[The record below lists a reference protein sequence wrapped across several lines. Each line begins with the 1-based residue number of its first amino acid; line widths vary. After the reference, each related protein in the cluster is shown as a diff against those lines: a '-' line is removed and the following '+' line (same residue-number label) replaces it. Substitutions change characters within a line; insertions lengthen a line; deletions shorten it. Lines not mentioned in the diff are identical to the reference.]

1 MNDITALRQAVDQ
14 LLEGGLGPLLE
25 LLAEDVKFEVAG
37 CGDVPESLLGSGT
50 RPVVDYFT
58 ALGALPSFWQIDY
71 SPVDGQVIAWG
82 RERFT
87 VLGCGLEGE
96 SEFALVFD
104 FADGTIVRLQ
114 VIEDLAAFVREGGR
128 MPEPQAA

>member
-1 MNDITALRQAVDQ
+1 VNDITALRRAVEQ
-14 LLEGGLGPLLE
+14 LLEGNLGPLLG
-25 LLAEDVKFEVAG
+25 LLPEDVKFEVAG
-37 CGDVPESLLGSGT
+37 CGEVPESWMGSGT

-104 FADGTIVRLQ
+104 FAGGRIVRLQ
-114 VIEDLAAFVREGGR
+114 VIEDLAAFVREGGWV
-128 MPEPQAA
+128 PEPEAA

>member
-1 MNDITALRQAVDQ
+1 MNDIAALRRAVDQ
-14 LLEGGLGPLLE
+14 LLEGQLGPLLE
-25 LLAEDVKFEVAG
+25 LLAEGVSFEVAG
-37 CGDVPESLLGSGT
+37 CGDVPESWMGSGT
-50 RPVVDYFT
+50 RPVVEYFT

-82 RERFT
+82 REQFT

-104 FADGTIVRLQ
+104 FADGRIVRLQ
-114 VIEDLAAFVREGGR
+114 VIEDLSAFVREGGR
-128 MPEPQAA
+128 MPEPEAA